1 MQQVVRFTK
10 HPLSLALHLMLRGTK
25 IALPVLLLSG
35 QVAQVMAEPIA
46 SSHNDV
52 INEQVEKSTLPTITV
67 IANDDKSTS
76 YITKKIAIGKTP
88 QSLKE
93 TPQSVSVVTHQ
104 RLDDQNISTIDNAM
118 KYVTGI
124 TVARYDAAGNYNDF
138 YARGYG
144 SDTYQMDGTTL
155 RTDSN
160 GTYLDLSV
168 FD

>member
-1 MQQVVRFTK
+1 MQQVVRFTN

-76 YITKKIAIGKTP
+76 YITKKNSNRKNTTIPKRNTA
-88 QSLKE
+88 
-93 TPQSVSVVTHQ
+93 VSFSSYS
-104 RLDDQNISTIDNAM
+104 STS
-118 KYVTGI
+118 
-124 TVARYDAAGNYNDF
+124 R
-138 YARGYG
+138 
-144 SDTYQMDGTTL
+144 
-155 RTDSN
+155 
-160 GTYLDLSV
+160 
-168 FD
+168 